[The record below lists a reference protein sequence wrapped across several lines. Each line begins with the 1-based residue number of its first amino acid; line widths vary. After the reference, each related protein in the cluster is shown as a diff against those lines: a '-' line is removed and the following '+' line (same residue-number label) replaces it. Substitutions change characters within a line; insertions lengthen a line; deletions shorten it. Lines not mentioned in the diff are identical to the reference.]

1 MKNSHLLGAVCAT
14 VLIFIT
20 AQVNTAPSA
29 KKSLFVPPAWS
40 SILSPA
46 ARFVLALNDE
56 AVLDKETGLV
66 WEKSPVETHMTWYV
80 AVEYCTKKELG
91 GRLGW
96 RLPTVEELASLIDSS
111 QSDPALPPGNPFVNV
126 QDFYY
131 TMTTYLDGGSVI
143 SNYAYAV
150 GFRGEGN
157 IGPSI
162 PPGKNIMLNVWCV
175 RGGHGYD
182 GFQSL

>member
-1 MKNSHLLGAVCAT
+1 MKKFNLLGAVCAC
-14 VLIFIT
+14 LLLLIT
-20 AQVNTAPSA
+20 ASANAVPSPD
-29 KKSLFVPPAWS
+29 KSLFVPPAWS
-40 SILSPA
+40 KILSPDV
-46 ARFVLALNDE
+46 RFVLALDDE

-66 WEKSPVETHMTWYV
+66 WEKSPVETHMTWYA

-96 RLPTVEELASLIDSS
+96 RLPTVEELASLVDLS

-131 TMTTYLDGGSVI
+131 TMTTHASLST
-143 SNYAYAV
+143 NYAYAV
-150 GFRGEGN
+150 GFRGTD
-157 IGPSI
+157 GPSI
-162 PPGKNIMLNVWCV
+162 PPGKSIELNVWCV

-182 GFQSL
+182 GF